1 MSRVSHVSLTRRQ
14 VACIRAA
21 LTQVAGADGI
31 NSLGADALV
40 ELDGFAWLSDAD
52 LEALLDLLTIAE
64 DVTVTAPDLAPRVTA
79 LQDARSAIA
88 GEQLALAP
96 LDPRD

>member
-1 MSRVSHVSLTRRQ
+1 MSPVSHVSLTRRQ

-21 LTQVAGADGI
+21 LTHVAGADGI

-40 ELDGFAWLSDAD
+40 ELDGFAWLSDAEV
-52 LEALLDLLTIAE
+52 EALLDLLTLAE
-64 DVTVTAPDLAPRVTA
+64 DVTVTAPDLTPRVTA

-96 LDPRD
+96 LDPRY